1 MNLQTAWGQRRYG
14 IPLLLWAVLVTLP
27 WWLRFVGS
35 YSALG
40 SKILIYGLATMGL
53 NILFGFTGGLSFGQA
68 AYFGIGA
75 YGAGLTLKYISPS
88 TPLAI
93 LVGTLAG
100 GLAAAILGPLVMRRR
115 GIYFAMITI
124 AIGQLF
130 YFVAVRW
137 NTVTGGED
145 GLAGFERQPIH
156 FGRFT
161 LALNQTH
168 FYYLVLLCFTIGVIL
183 MRALLRS
190 PLGHTWVAI
199 RENRRRMEF
208 LGVRTD
214 LYVWAAFAI
223 AGLVTALAGTLNAL
237 LFNFTSPQDLHWILS
252 GDFVMMIVL
261 GGMRNFWGP
270 LLGTAIFVVAQDYL
284 SSITGNWMTFIGL
297 IFVGIVLLFP
307 KGLLGMV
314 GRGKASDV
322 DTDVPERVAFPPIT
336 GGPVPDAGVAKWR
349 QQVEL
354 LRLEHV
360 SRHFG
365 ALHALDDVSF
375 EMCQGELR
383 AVIGQ
388 NGAGKTTFF
397 NLISGFL
404 PASGGELWFAG
415 ENIGRRTVV
424 RRVAGGIVRT
434 FQITEVFPDLTV
446 FESIRVAV
454 EAATR
459 VNRWPWLPRS
469 TRRALDQRVAEV
481 LDAVDLTG
489 KAHRVVG
496 ELAHGDQRA
505 VEIAMA
511 LCMRPQLLLLDE
523 PTAGMSDAETEHMVR
538 LICRLHKEHGLSILL
553 IEHDM
558 DIVFEIAERITVLDH
573 GRKIAEGLPEEISA
587 NAGVRAAYLGEAA

>member
-1 MNLQTAWGQRRYG
+1 MNLRTASWPRRYG
-14 IPLLLWAVLVTLP
+14 IPLLLWGALIALP
-27 WWLRFVGS
+27 WWLPLVGG

-40 SKILIYGLATMGL
+40 SKILVFGLATMGL

-75 YGAGLTLKYISPS
+75 YGAGLTLKYLAPS

-93 LVGTLAG
+93 VVGTLAA

-130 YFVAVRW
+130 YFIAVRW

-156 FGRFT
+156 FGRMT
-161 LALNQTH
+161 LALDQTR
-168 FYYLVLLCFTIGVIL
+168 FYYLVLVCFTVGVIL
-183 MRALLRS
+183 MRILLRS

-223 AGLVTALAGTLNAL
+223 AGLITGLAGTLNAL

-307 KGLLGMV
+307 KGLLGMA
-314 GRGKASDV
+314 GRLK
-322 DTDVPERVAFPPIT
+322 
-336 GGPVPDAGVAKWR
+336 
-349 QQVEL
+349 
-354 LRLEHV
+354 
-360 SRHFG
+360 
-365 ALHALDDVSF
+365 
-375 EMCQGELR
+375 
-383 AVIGQ
+383 
-388 NGAGKTTFF
+388 
-397 NLISGFL
+397 
-404 PASGGELWFAG
+404 
-415 ENIGRRTVV
+415 
-424 RRVAGGIVRT
+424 
-434 FQITEVFPDLTV
+434 
-446 FESIRVAV
+446 ES
-454 EAATR
+454 T
-459 VNRWPWLPRS
+459 
-469 TRRALDQRVAEV
+469 
-481 LDAVDLTG
+481 
-489 KAHRVVG
+489 
-496 ELAHGDQRA
+496 
-505 VEIAMA
+505 
-511 LCMRPQLLLLDE
+511 
-523 PTAGMSDAETEHMVR
+523 
-538 LICRLHKEHGLSILL
+538 
-553 IEHDM
+553 
-558 DIVFEIAERITVLDH
+558 
-573 GRKIAEGLPEEISA
+573 
-587 NAGVRAAYLGEAA
+587 